1 MTLIGWNELSAFPM
15 CSEINHCVDRRQDHE
30 KRQAKRFV
38 VHGLVGRESDDELIW
53 LLILKCNMRT
63 LDFQGGNKNTVL

>member
-38 VHGLVGRESDDELIW
+38 VHGLVELESDDKLNR
-53 LLILKCNMRT
+53 LLTLKRNMKT
-63 LDFQGGNKNTVL
+63 FDSQAGNKNMIL

>member
-1 MTLIGWNELSAFPM
+1 M
-15 CSEINHCVDRRQDHE
+15 CSEINHCVDRRQNHE
-30 KRQAKRFV
+30 KRQAKRFI

-63 LDFQGGNKNTVL
+63 LDFQGENKNTVL

>member
-30 KRQAKRFV
+30 KRQAKRFII
-38 VHGLVGRESDDELIW
+38 HDLVGRESDDELIW
-53 LLILKCNMRT
+53 LLIPNRNMRT
-63 LDFQGGNKNTVL
+63 LDSQEGNKNTIL

>member
-1 MTLIGWNELSAFPM
+1 M

-30 KRQAKRFV
+30 KRQAKRFI
-38 VHGLVGRESDDELIW
+38 VHGFVGRESDDELIW

-63 LDFQGGNKNTVL
+63 LDSQGGNKNTVL

>member
-1 MTLIGWNELSAFPM
+1 M
-15 CSEINHCVDRRQDHE
+15 CSEINHCVDRRQNHE
-30 KRQAKRFV
+30 KRQAKRFI

-53 LLILKCNMRT
+53 LLILKCSMRT

>member
-1 MTLIGWNELSAFPM
+1 M
-15 CSEINHCVDRRQDHE
+15 CSEINHCVDRRQNHE
-30 KRQAKRFV
+30 KRQAKRFI

-63 LDFQGGNKNTVL
+63 LDFQGGNKNKVL